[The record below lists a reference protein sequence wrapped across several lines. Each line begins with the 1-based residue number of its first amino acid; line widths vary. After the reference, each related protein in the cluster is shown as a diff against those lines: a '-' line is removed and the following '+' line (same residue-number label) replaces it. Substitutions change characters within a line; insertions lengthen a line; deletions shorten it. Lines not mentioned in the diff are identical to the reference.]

1 MSSQQQ
7 QLQLQGQG
15 HSFHNCPLRSS
26 SLLIT
31 NHATQ
36 AIVTATDEVLDLL
49 GYSMSELSS
58 HSIQSLHLQLQARFT
73 AIPECTIQHAN
84 GEILDFQ
91 VCIHQDPL
99 GATTCLDYWLIRRR
113 HQLTPADTSL
123 PLPSLSVLCL
133 SPYGT
138 IEQVQPSIHLNQPL
152 SELIGRPVMG
162 FIYQDD
168 VESLCA
174 SLSKICSLHSTT
186 NKSNT
191 NTPQAPLLIRWSR
204 LPYLIT
210 PPNHDDSN
218 SLNYDWMSF
227 TLSSTPRVATA
238 AAAVATK
245 PICILRSLTIED
257 PVPTSKEEEE
267 DAAMVIHVS
276 LFSQFL
282 DYFKFLYNHLMQAI
296 EESTESSKIYMAEFY
311 QHVMSSLV
319 EILTMYLHSS
329 SNNGSHNNGTITQQQ
344 VPVTTA
350 TTTEKPKGYLWDLFK
365 SNYILQR
372 SLDILEFTGLLDQP
386 HFKTYME
393 TVVAN

>member
-1 MSSQQQ
+1 M
-7 QLQLQGQG
+7 
-15 HSFHNCPLRSS
+15 N
-26 SLLIT
+26 
-31 NHATQ
+31 
-36 AIVTATDEVLDLL
+36 
-49 GYSMSELSS
+49 
-58 HSIQSLHLQLQARFT
+58 LHFELQARFT

-84 GEILDFQ
+84 GEILEFQ

-99 GATTCLDYWLIRRR
+99 GGTSCLDYWLIRR
-113 HQLTPADTSL
+113 HQIATSDI

-152 SELIGRPVMG
+152 SELIGRPIMA

-168 VESLCA
+168 VESLCS
-174 SLSKICSLHSTT
+174 SLSKICSLH
-186 NKSNT
+186 KPIQ
-191 NTPQAPLLIRWSR
+191 PQQQPPLFIRWSR

-210 PPNHDDSN
+210 PSNHDDSN

-227 TLSSTPRVATA
+227 TLSSTTTTR
-238 AAAVATK
+238 ATK
-245 PICILRSLTIED
+245 PICILRSLKVED
-257 PVPTSKEEEE
+257 DTSTNNSACEE
-267 DAAMVIHVS
+267 DALVIHVS

-282 DYFKFLYNHLMQAI
+282 DCFKLIYSHLMQAI

-319 EILTMYLHSS
+319 EILTMYLGS
-329 SNNGSHNNGTITQQQ
+329 GSHSNSTVNH
-344 VPVTTA
+344 VPITA
-350 TTTEKPKGYLWDLFK
+350 TTTSPSKPKGYLWDLFK